1 MIRDEFIKQQK
12 EDSLSSKEIQK
23 IRAMGERVFYTTQIN
38 KIISYTKVLNFSCII
53 VAIMVVLTSIPLILG
68 YLANYAFSESVLVPT
83 IIVVAFALAVLGWFF
98 VIKPNWKKKLKKYQ
112 TALETL
118 REQDIQ
124 KQKNIFKNYVK

>member
-12 EDSLSSKEIQK
+12 EESLSSKEIQK
-23 IRAMGERVFYTTQIN
+23 IRAMGERAFYTTQIN
-38 KIISYTKVLNFSCII
+38 KILNYTKVLNFSCII
-53 VAIMVVLTSIPLILG
+53 VAIMVVLTSVPLILG
-68 YLANYAFSESVLVPT
+68 YLANYAFSSSVLVPT

-124 KQKNIFKNYVK
+124 KQKNIFKNYIK

>member
-98 VIKPNWKKKLKKYQ
+98 VLKPIWKKKLKKYQ
-112 TALETL
+112 TALEVV
-118 REQDIQ
+118 REKDIQ

>member
-98 VIKPNWKKKLKKYQ
+98 VLKPVWKKKLKKYQ
-112 TALETL
+112 TALEAV
-118 REQDIQ
+118 REKDIQ

>member
-12 EDSLSSKEIQK
+12 EESLSSKEIQK
-23 IRAMGERVFYTTQIN
+23 IRAMGERAFYTMQIN
-38 KIISYTKVLNFSCII
+38 KILNYTKVLNFSCII

-68 YLANYAFSESVLVPT
+68 YLANYAFSSSVLVPT

-98 VIKPNWKKKLKKYQ
+98 VHKPSWKKKLKKYQ
-112 TALETL
+112 TALEII

-124 KQKNIFKNYVK
+124 KQKNIFKNYIK